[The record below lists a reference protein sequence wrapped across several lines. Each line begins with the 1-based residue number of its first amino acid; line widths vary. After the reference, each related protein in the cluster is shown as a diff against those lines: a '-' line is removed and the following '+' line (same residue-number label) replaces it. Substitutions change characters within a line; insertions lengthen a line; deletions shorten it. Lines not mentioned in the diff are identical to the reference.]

1 MNKVKAA
8 EPKPENSAPHAVIL
22 ILNQNSGK
30 SGVQAGMGNRQSIT
44 ENAKEALDGRMNQGS
59 SGKNEAKTVSAANQ
73 DNNANSIVVQYNPK
87 SIQYSA
93 SAQDTQTSAA
103 AGTGGPNAITAGCS
117 ITMSIEL
124 LFFNQGSEDDSVRTQ
139 MDKLLTLMSA
149 SKDRQVRFSWSAMV
163 IEGAVTSFSSSY
175 DMFDKTGKPISAK
188 VNMSIRCHLGV
199 EDKQYTRLTKDRS
212 NKKTV

>member
-1 MNKVKAA
+1 MNKGKVS
-8 EPKPENSAPHAVIL
+8 EPKPENIAPHAVIL
-22 ILNQNSGK
+22 ILNQNSGN
-30 SGVQAGMGNRQSIT
+30 SGVQAGAGNRQSIT
-44 ENAKEALDGRMNQGS
+44 GNAREVLDGRMNQGS
-59 SGKNEAKTVSAANQ
+59 SGKNEANTSYQ
-73 DNNANSIVVQYNPK
+73 DNSANSIVVQYNPK

-93 SAQDTQTSAA
+93 SAQDTQTGAA
-103 AGTGGPNAITAGCS
+103 AGKGGPNAITAGCS

-124 LFFNQGSEDDSVRTQ
+124 LFCNQGSEDDSVRTQ

-199 EDKQYTRLTKDRS
+199 EDKQYARLTKDQS
-212 NKKTV
+212 NKKIV